1 MSTRRAAKAGR
12 LAPYLAGFHAR
23 FRTGLQ
29 YRAAAWAGFS
39 TQAAWGVI
47 RIAVMAA
54 FVLGNAHIES
64 PMEIEAL
71 VAYIW
76 LGQAM
81 FFLIPWRTDVE
92 LSQLIRSGALAYEL
106 ARPIDLYWFWF
117 TRTAGAKLSGL
128 VLRAIPLLLLAM
140 VVLPALGLDEWAL
153 PLPAGWDS
161 ALAWIGMTVIA
172 AAMSA
177 AVTTAVSTTMFW
189 TISGEGVAAVMPTF
203 VIFFSGLIVPI
214 PLFPVWAQPIF
225 NALPFRAI
233 ADVPF
238 RMYAGDIAS
247 NAFLPEA
254 VFALGWTAAI
264 IGFGRL
270 LVRRGTRRVVI
281 QGG

>member
-1 MSTRRAAKAGR
+1 MSRRVKGRAGP
-12 LAPYLAGFHAR
+12 LAPYVAGFHAR

-29 YRAAAWAGFS
+29 YRAAAWAGFA

-54 FVLGNAHIES
+54 FVLGNAHVES

-81 FFLIPWRTDVE
+81 LFLIPWRIDVE
-92 LSQLIRSGALAYEL
+92 LSELIRSGALAYEL
-106 ARPIDLYWFWF
+106 ARPIDVYWFWF
-117 TRTAGAKLSGL
+117 TRTAGAKLAGL
-128 VLRAIPLLLLAM
+128 VLRAVPLVVLAM
-140 VVLPALGLDEWAL
+140 VVLPLLGLDFWAL
-153 PLPAGWDS
+153 APPARWDS
-161 ALAWIGMTVIA
+161 ALAWAGLTAIA
-172 AAMSA
+172 AVMSA

-189 TISGEGVAAVMPTF
+189 TISGEGVSAVMPTF
-203 VIFFSGLIVPI
+203 VTFFSGLIVPI
-214 PLFPVWAQPIF
+214 PLFPDWAQPIF

-238 RMYAGDIAS
+238 RMYAGDIPPD
-247 NAFLPEA
+247 AFLFEA
-254 VFALGWTAAI
+254 VFAIGWTAVI
-264 IGFGRL
+264 IGIGRL